1 MEPENPFSAP
11 YQSDA
16 PSEFSNPYASPLA
29 IDAKAAPQVALSA
42 EWNGTRR
49 GIKIVYSGILMIV
62 ICCLLMIFSY
72 IGMVLMNGG
81 PAGRGIDPTVL
92 MVASAL
98 LAAGVVIAA
107 ITIFVGECFCT
118 TVPRES
124 GAKGLANA
132 NVMLKVFNFTISM
145 TVLAVVSLNPPE
157 EVAAIA
163 AFVNLANAILGLAAF
178 FCFLNFLKRVA
189 RHIGEHH
196 LASNAQSII
205 GIFIGIVV
213 GYAVMLVIIFLTA
226 FAAPGGRP
234 GGGAEMG
241 LPMLIG
247 CGGIV
252 ILIAFI
258 AAICMYTTLLRSLS
272 NAIFRHQFSKK

>member
-1 MEPENPFSAP
+1 MESDNPFSTP
-11 YQSDA
+11 HQSDA
-16 PSEFSNPYASPLA
+16 PSELSNPYASPLA
-29 IDAKAAPQVALSA
+29 IDAKAAPRVALSA

-49 GIKIVYSGILMIV
+49 GIKLVYVGILMILV
-62 ICCLLMIFSY
+62 CCLLMIFFY
-72 IGMVLMNGG
+72 IGMVLTNGG
-81 PAGRGIDPTVL
+81 PAGRGLDPKIL
-92 MVASAL
+92 MVASVL

-132 NVMLKVFNFTISM
+132 AVMLKVFNFTISL
-145 TVLAVVSLNPPE
+145 TVIAFVSLNPPV
-157 EVAAIA
+157 EVAIIA
-163 AFVNLANAILGLAAF
+163 RLVNLANAFLGLAAF

-196 LASNAQSII
+196 LASNAQTII
-205 GIFIGIVV
+205 GIFIGIFV
-213 GYAVMLVIIFLTA
+213 GYAVMLLIMVMTV
-226 FAAPGGRP
+226 FAAPGG
-234 GGGAEMG
+234 GGVDLG
-241 LPMLIG
+241 LPMLMG

-258 AAICMYTTLLRSLS
+258 VAICMYTTLLRNLA
-272 NAIFRHQFSKK
+272 NAIFQHQFARK